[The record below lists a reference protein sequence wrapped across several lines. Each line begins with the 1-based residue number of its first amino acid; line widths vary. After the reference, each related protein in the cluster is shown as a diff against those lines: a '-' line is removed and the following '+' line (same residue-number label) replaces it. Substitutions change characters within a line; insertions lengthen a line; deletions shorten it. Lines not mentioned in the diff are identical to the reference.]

1 MNPFIL
7 ASDNNLVITFL
18 ASFLIWFMVAG
29 IVYLWIT
36 NAKIRIRHVIEIF
49 LATLV
54 AFIITE
60 LIKKVFPTLRPFEV
74 NGRIPLTLTIPTDPS
89 FPSEHT
95 SLAFAL
101 ATGIR
106 KFGKKS
112 FFLYLGFA
120 LLVGVGRLLS
130 NVHYIIDI
138 ITGAAIGI
146 ISVLMLEKVKVIK
159 FLR

>member
-1 MNPFIL
+1 MNPIIL
-7 ASDNNLVITFL
+7 SANKNLFITFI

-29 IVYLWIT
+29 VVFIWIT
-36 NAKIRIRHVIEIF
+36 DAKIKARQIISIF

-60 LIKKVFPTLRPFEV
+60 LIKRAFPTLRPFEV
-74 NGRIPLTLTIPTDPS
+74 NGRLPLTLTIPTDSS

-106 KFGKKS
+106 KFGRRI
-112 FFLYLGFA
+112 FFLYLIFA
-120 LLVGVGRLLS
+120 SLVGVGRLLS
-130 NVHYIIDI
+130 NVHYYADI
-138 ITGAAIGI
+138 ITGAVVGI
-146 ISVLMLEKVKVIK
+146 ASVLLLEKVKAMK
-159 FLR
+159 YLS

>member
-1 MNPFIL
+1 MNPFVL
-7 ASDNNLVITFL
+7 SSDNNLFVTFL

-29 IVYLWIT
+29 IVYLWVT
-36 NAKIRIRHVIEIF
+36 NAKIKIRYIIGIF

-60 LIKKVFPTLRPFEV
+60 LIKKAFPTLRPFEV
-74 NGRIPLTLTIPTDPS
+74 NGRVPLTLTIPTDAS

-106 KFGKKS
+106 KLGKKP
-112 FFLYLGFA
+112 FFLYLGLA

-130 NVHYIIDI
+130 NVHYFPDI
-138 ITGAAIGI
+138 IVGAVIGI
-146 ISVLMLEKVKVIK
+146 ISVLMLEKVKVMK
-159 FLR
+159 FLS

>member
-1 MNPFIL
+1 
-7 ASDNNLVITFL
+7 
-18 ASFLIWFMVAG
+18 MVAG

-36 NAKIRIRHVIEIF
+36 DSNIKIRHVIGIF

-60 LIKKVFPTLRPFEV
+60 LIKKAFPTLRPFEV
-74 NGRIPLTLTIPTDPS
+74 NGRVPLTLTIPTDPS
-89 FPSEHT
+89 FPSEHA

-101 ATGIR
+101 ATGMR
-106 KFGKKS
+106 KFGKKP

-130 NVHYIIDI
+130 NVHYFLDI
-138 ITGAAIGI
+138 MVGAVIGI
-146 ISVLMLEKVKVIK
+146 TSVLMLEKVKIIK

>member
-7 ASDNNLVITFL
+7 SSNHNLFVTFL

-36 NAKIRIRHVIEIF
+36 NEKVKVRNVIQIF
-49 LATLV
+49 LATLI

-60 LIKKVFPTLRPFEV
+60 LIKRAFPTLRPFEV
-74 NGRIPLTLTIPTDPS
+74 NGRVPLTLTIPTDSS
-89 FPSEHT
+89 FPSEHA

-106 KFGKKS
+106 KFGKKT
-112 FFLYLGFA
+112 FFLYLALA

-130 NVHYIIDI
+130 NVHYFPDI
-138 ITGAAIGI
+138 IVGAIIGI
-146 ISVLMLEKVKVIK
+146 ISVLLLEKVKIIK

>member
-7 ASDNNLVITFL
+7 SSGNNLFVTFL

-29 IVYLWIT
+29 IIYLWISD
-36 NAKIRIRHVIEIF
+36 AKIKIKHVVEIF

-60 LIKKVFPTLRPFEV
+60 LIKKAFPTLRPFEV
-74 NGRIPLTLTIPTDPS
+74 NGRVPLTLTIPIDPS

-106 KFGKKS
+106 RFGKKH

-130 NVHYIIDI
+130 NVHYFLDI
-138 ITGAAIGI
+138 IAGAIIGI
-146 ISVLMLEKVKVIK
+146 ISVLMLEKVKIIK
-159 FLR
+159 LLR